1 MDLRPSGNSAHITPL
16 IILDRHLQSST
27 FRKNSN
33 RFSPCA
39 TVVKLLPQAGETA
52 VVIAASSRESN
63 CLGGAM
69 QTRRGLRLPLGVVV
83 GFLALVGVGASA
95 THYLQE
101 PYNPGFLR
109 FPTIVALHVVLGGV
123 YLALAPFQLVKRIR
137 SRHPGY
143 HRRVG
148 RLLVA
153 VGLVA
158 GVTALFMGLVI
169 PFSGW
174 AERVI
179 IGLFGGFFLFA
190 LVKGFLHVR
199 AGRVAL
205 HREWMIRAFALG
217 LSIATMRLIF
227 VPTLLIVA
235 DPTHGQIAL
244 LSVSSF
250 AAAFVLNTT
259 VAELWIRA
267 TRRSNAPTA
276 GEVKAA

>member
-1 MDLRPSGNSAHITPL
+1 
-16 IILDRHLQSST
+16 
-27 FRKNSN
+27 
-33 RFSPCA
+33 
-39 TVVKLLPQAGETA
+39 VE
-52 VVIAASSRESN
+52 
-63 CLGGAM
+63 
-69 QTRRGLRLPLGVVV
+69 TRREMRLALGVAV
-83 GFLALVGVGASA
+83 GFLALLGVGASA

-123 YLALAPFQLVKRIR
+123 YLALAPFQFVERIR

-143 HRRVG
+143 HRWVG

-174 AERVI
+174 KERVI
-179 IGLFGGFFLFA
+179 IGLFGGLFIFA

-199 AGRVAL
+199 GGRVAL

-227 VPTLLIVA
+227 VPTLLMVA

-276 GEVKAA
+276 GEVKTA